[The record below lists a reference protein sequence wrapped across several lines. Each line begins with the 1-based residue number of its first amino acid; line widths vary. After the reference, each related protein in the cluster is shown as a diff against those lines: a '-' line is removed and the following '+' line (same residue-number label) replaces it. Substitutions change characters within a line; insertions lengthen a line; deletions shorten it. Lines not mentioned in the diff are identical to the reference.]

1 MVSSGWSLSVSLSL
15 SNSFRSQRSMT
26 WRVRWG
32 WSGSGGSW
40 ETRAWEGRAEASLKE
55 VSLYSHSMCITA
67 HVMIFLECQI
77 VTGIWLSCQ
86 LTILGQ
92 KVIIIIQTVIL
103 MNTKL
108 FIFTSSV
115 WQQHLSY
122 LFTGRRNPRPHL
134 HRYYWKLSSINDQ
147 NVIPGINHFV
157 HMTSLISYKRR
168 WKVIYAAH

>member
-1 MVSSGWSLSVSLSL
+1 MKPYAVLLKCSKWSHQVDLSLSL

-40 ETRAWEGRAEASLKE
+40 ETRAWEGRAEASHKE
-55 VSLYSHSMCITA
+55 VSLTHTYTHTHTYSHSMCITA
-67 HVMIFLECQI
+67 HVMIVLECHM

-86 LTILGQ
+86 LTIFRQ
-92 KVIIIIQTVIL
+92 KVIIIIHTVIL

-122 LFTGRRNPRPHL
+122 LFTGRRNL
-134 HRYYWKLSSINDQ
+134 MIK
-147 NVIPGINHFV
+147 
-157 HMTSLISYKRR
+157 M
-168 WKVIYAAH
+168 